1 MDMNDYENGRN
12 IDLKKI
18 KTDSQNRTY
27 LCIDL
32 KSFYAS
38 VECTRREL
46 NPMVTNLVVADA
58 SRTSKTICLAVS
70 PALKAYGIPGRARLF
85 EVEQRIKKA
94 NYMRQKYAPGHQ
106 FTGASCDT
114 GELFAHPEYAID
126 YIIAPPRMSLYM
138 EQSTRIYKLY
148 LKYVAPEDIHIYSID
163 EVFIDLTDYLP
174 SSGKTAREFA
184 REMILD
190 VLQTTGIT
198 ATGLLQISGA
208 WEGAMRKSLRRT
220 GFSPWVILQDVLL
233 ADLGTTIMRSF
244 CTGCSESMPNFSSI
258 TPGAASP
265 VGFPTLRLINRN
277 PAASAPVRF

>member
-1 MDMNDYENGRN
+1 MDMNDYENDRN
-12 IDLKKI
+12 IDLKKN
-18 KTDSQNRTY
+18 KTDLQNRTY

-38 VECTRREL
+38 VECTRRGL

-174 SSGKTAREFA
+174 SSGKTAGN
-184 REMILD
+184 L
-190 VLQTTGIT
+190 
-198 ATGLLQISGA
+198 
-208 WEGAMRKSLRRT
+208 
-220 GFSPWVILQDVLL
+220 
-233 ADLGTTIMRSF
+233 
-244 CTGCSESMPNFSSI
+244 
-258 TPGAASP
+258 PGK
-265 VGFPTLRLINRN
+265 
-277 PAASAPVRF
+277 